1 MILVVDMYIMLTM
14 DLACMW
20 NQKAIDNIKNFQDL
34 NNSTRNKKEKGKR
47 KTKQMEAFFFFFF
60 HNTEGSFTL
69 TFTLIF
75 DYITFRA
82 EDQMRKYGTLQNCR
96 GPFLSVALSTL
107 PIRHFLSSQS

>member
-47 KTKQMEAFFFFFF
+47 KTKQMEAFFFFFSQYR
-60 HNTEGSFTL
+60 GKL
-69 TFTLIF
+69 
-75 DYITFRA
+75 YINIYT
-82 EDQMRKYGTLQNCR
+82 N
-96 GPFLSVALSTL
+96 
-107 PIRHFLSSQS
+107 I